1 MRRNDPIFDVTVVTP
16 AGVEIFVVSTH
27 VGSDAQSAGAR
38 VLSLTFDDNER
49 KADKLELTVENYDFV
64 HFDDPV
70 WKHGNVIRFRFGYV
84 DAMGPEREAI
94 IQKTTG
100 LTILKVEA
108 LAKSCLLN
116 TEVRSRSFDGMTR
129 SQVVQ
134 QIAREYGYVDA
145 AQVHIDD
152 TEVVHDTI
160 VQARLTDAQFIR
172 RMAHQ
177 EAFEFYVDHTGFHFH
192 PRRVEQAPSRAF
204 VWRTDQGA
212 GDIKSASLD
221 EDVFAKPRR
230 HRSRGRNPR
239 ERADIEG
246 DGNDANHA
254 DRHVTAPM
262 LSRAALASR
271 VTDLA
276 SISSRPGP
284 ALFDRADFETVTTRT
299 EVLNQGNVGT
309 TTMSPTS
316 ETTAAG
322 AQRHANGRYRRSQ
335 QGSVKIKMDIMGD
348 PYVAAKTVVH
358 VSGIGQRLS
367 GLYYVRSCKSTIDS
381 SGFHQSLQLS
391 SDGHAGY
398 GGRRGRTGTRTRA
411 RLSPALAD
419 ISSRPVDPTRITDLA
434 SISSRPGADL
444 IDVPDYETATTI
456 TRTRTFTI
464 PNPTGREE
472 NE

>member
-38 VLSLTFDDNER
+38 VLALTFDDNER
-49 KADKLELTVENYDFV
+49 KADKLELTVENYDFA

-70 WKHGNVIRFRFGYV
+70 WKHGNIIRFRFGYV
-84 DAMGPEREAI
+84 DAMGPEREAV

-108 LAKSCLLN
+108 LARSCLLN

-145 AQVHIDD
+145 TQVHIDD

-192 PRRVEQAPSRAF
+192 PRRVEQAPSRVF

-246 DGNDANHA
+246 DGNDASHA
-254 DRHVTAPM
+254 DRGVTGTH
-262 LSRAALASR
+262 LSRLE
-271 VTDLA
+271 
-276 SISSRPGP
+276 P
-284 ALFDRADFETVTTRT
+284 FDRADLESATTRAET
-299 EVLNQGNVGT
+299 RERRNEGDVGT
-309 TTMSPTS
+309 TTTSPTS
-316 ETTAAG
+316 ETSAAA

-335 QGSVKIKMDIMGD
+335 QGAVKLKMDIVGD
-348 PYVAAKTVVH
+348 PYVAAKTVVT

-367 GLYYVRSCKSTIDS
+367 GLYYVRSCKSTVDS

-411 RLSPALAD
+411 RVNEQEPTGDHSGRWID
-419 ISSRPVDPTRITDLA
+419 EDVDV
-434 SISSRPGADL
+434 ADL
-444 IDVPDYETATTI
+444 ESATTTPG
-456 TRTRTFTI
+456 TRRRQI
-464 PNPTGREE
+464 ASPPNQSGGEA
-472 NE
+472 